1 MAMTIG
7 STAAKAPTP
16 TLRTSASFAKID
28 AAAWDRCANPTCG
41 AHQPHDASPA
51 REDSF
56 NPFLS
61 HAFLDA
67 AERSGSA
74 TGRTGWAPC
83 PLLVE
88 DATAGLLACAPV
100 YLKSHSM
107 GEYVFDHAFAD
118 AYERAGGRYYPKLQV
133 AVPFTPVTGR
143 RLLVRPGQAA
153 TEARELLIAGFAAL
167 MRQAKAS
174 SVHVTFATKAD
185 WEALASQGFLRRVDR
200 QFHWFNEGYASFEE
214 FLGALTS
221 RKRKAIRRERREAL
235 RNGIAIEWVTGNDIT
250 EAHLDA
256 FFAFYM
262 NTGSR
267 KWGRPYLTRAFF
279 SLLAQNLRERLL
291 FVMARRAGRHVAGAI
306 NLIGDI
312 ALYGRNWGCV
322 EDHPFLHFEVCYYQA
337 IEFAIARKLARVEA
351 GAQGQHKLA
360 RAYVPVETYSAH
372 LFADRGLTR
381 AVADYLED
389 ERVHVMLG
397 NRHLAE
403 AGPFRKGRAEE
414 DE

>member
-1 MAMTIG
+1 MTIG
-7 STAAKAPTP
+7 STTAVAPSL
-16 TLRTSASFAKID
+16 TLRTTASFAKID
-28 AAAWDRCANPTCG
+28 AAAWDSCANPLSG
-41 AHQPHDASPA
+41 ASRPDDASAA

-56 NPFLS
+56 NPFIS

-74 TGRTGWAPC
+74 VARTGWAPC

-88 DATAGLLACAPV
+88 DGAGTLLACAPA

-143 RLLVRPGQAA
+143 RLLVRPGPAA
-153 TEARELLIAGFAAL
+153 GEARELLIAGLAAL
-167 MRQAKAS
+167 MRQTKAS
-174 SVHVTFATKAD
+174 SAHVTFATKPE
-185 WEALASQGFLRRVDR
+185 WEALASHGFLRRVDR
-200 QFHWFNEGYASFEE
+200 QFHWFNEGYANFDE
-214 FLGALTS
+214 FLGALAS

-235 RNGIAIEWVTGNDIT
+235 CDGIAIEWVTGKDIT

-279 SLLAQNLRERLL
+279 SHLAQNLRERLL

-306 NLIGDI
+306 NLVGDV

-360 RAYVPVETYSAH
+360 RGYVPAETYSAH
-372 LFADRGLTR
+372 LFADRRLGR
-381 AVADYLED
+381 AVADYLEG
-389 ERVHVMLG
+389 ERAHLALG
-397 NRHLAE
+397 NRVLAQ
-403 AGPFRKGRAEE
+403 AGPFRKDLAEQNE
-414 DE
+414 